1 MSSSKTFAI
10 ARNTSSVPD
19 AVSLADTEAEAG
31 DNGLPR
37 PVMKLDIFNK
47 MLLESVGVGLALLDP
62 DTHEVLFANRRF
74 IDWLPGM
81 AGVGQS
87 LDEAFPEIDY
97 TAFGEK
103 IDAGE
108 TYSCE
113 VTIKVKRR
121 SVTLALQITNHSHD
135 DKKVL
140 ILECQNISK
149 IKELEYMIESYST
162 MVEKQN
168 RTLQREKERVEKLL
182 LNIMPKTVY
191 EELKTLWRDDTA
203 EVRSRIH
210 IDARLRRLYRYGD
223 LA

>member
-87 LDEAFPEIDY
+87 LDEAFP
-97 TAFGEK
+97 
-103 IDAGE
+103 
-108 TYSCE
+108 
-113 VTIKVKRR
+113 
-121 SVTLALQITNHSHD
+121 
-135 DKKVL
+135 
-140 ILECQNISK
+140 
-149 IKELEYMIESYST
+149 
-162 MVEKQN
+162 
-168 RTLQREKERVEKLL
+168 
-182 LNIMPKTVY
+182 
-191 EELKTLWRDDTA
+191 
-203 EVRSRIH
+203 
-210 IDARLRRLYRYGD
+210 
-223 LA
+223 